1 MSVRHPIISVTG
13 SSGAGTTKVTRT
25 FQQIFWREN
34 VRGAFIEGDSFHRY
48 TRADMECQIL
58 AAERNGRPVP
68 SHFGPEGNDFAGIE
82 KLFREY
88 GETGSSRFR
97 HYIHN
102 EVEAAELGGEIGTF
116 TDWRDIEAGTDILL
130 YEGLHGAVK
139 TDTVDV
145 TRYPDLIIGVV
156 PTVNLEWIQKIH
168 RDTRKRGYSLEA
180 VTDTI
185 LRRMADYVHYITPQ
199 FSHTHINFQRVPVVD
214 TSNPFIANDI
224 PSQDESFVVIR
235 FANPRGID
243 FPYLLTMIDQ
253 SFMSRPNTIVVPGG
267 KMPLAMQLVL
277 TPMIW
282 RMMEKREAAGQETK
296 TANAG

>member
-1 MSVRHPIISVTG
+1 MSVRHPIIAVTG
-13 SSGAGTTKVTRT
+13 SSGAGTTKVTQT
-25 FQQIFWREN
+25 FGQIFWREH
-34 VRGAFIEGDSFHRY
+34 VSGAFVEGDSFHRY
-48 TRADMECQIL
+48 SRAEMERQIEE
-58 AAERNGRPVP
+58 AERDGRPVP

-88 GETGSSRFR
+88 GDTGSGRFR

-116 TDWRDIEAGTDILL
+116 TAWRDLPANSDILL

-139 TDTVDV
+139 TDQVDAASH
-145 TRYPDLIIGVV
+145 PDLIIGVV

-168 RDTRKRGYSLEA
+168 RDTRKRGHSLEA
-180 VTDTI
+180 VTNTI

-199 FSHTHINFQRVPVVD
+199 FSRTHINFQRVPVVD

-243 FPYLLTMIDQ
+243 FPYLLTMLDQ
-253 SFMSRPNTIVVPGG
+253 SFMSRPNTIVIPGG
-267 KMPLAMQLVL
+267 KMPLAMQLIL

-282 RMMEKREAAGQETK
+282 KMMEKRQAALQ
-296 TANAG
+296 AG